1 MKMLEAIRKRTG
13 SIIVKSLAGLLIIS
27 FGAWGVGDFL
37 QQGISEE
44 VALEVGDTEITP
56 LQVENE
62 IHRELNRFQRQSGT
76 QLDRQQL
83 KAFGFGDK
91 IVQRLINVAALDL
104 EVANMGLEVSK
115 STVAASIHSNPIFS
129 GVTGK
134 FDKARFK
141 QIIQAEGF
149 TEEKYIAE
157 VHRELGRL
165 QLLSSVGHATYPRLV
180 AEEIFRIEN
189 EKRLAEVLLVE
200 DIKQQSL
207 EAPDDQ
213 VLLNYYNEHKE
224 LFTSPETRNIS
235 YVHLS
240 VDQLADGILVTDEEI
255 QKYFEDNEDEFFKPE
270 KRFIR
275 QFILND
281 KKAAKE
287 VENRLANGSN
297 FVEVAKEFADQ
308 EPEDLNLGMLSKND
322 LPISEVGEA
331 AFSLSNPGIAKVV
344 QSSLGFHFV
353 EVTEIQ
359 VAEQKTIEQ
368 ARKTIVPIIQHEKGI
383 DSLFELSN
391 KLEDIL
397 GSGATLEEAA
407 IEVGTTLQTIP
418 GVDRTGKN
426 LDGNKKVSVSSIRE
440 FIEIAFSTDVGIE
453 SSLTE
458 DGEDGYFIL
467 RVDNISK
474 ASLTPFPIIRKEVVD
489 AYMIEARQ
497 KASEAMAKDLVERVM
512 NGNSIKSVASIEGN
526 KFELVGPLTR
536 SGNGEIEENVVRKI
550 FELKVKGAGI
560 ARVNDGYKVIQV
572 TNTNIPDSKS
582 NEETVTSILSK
593 IQSSHQDDLVVQLIE
608 GLRSKYGVLVNNN
621 VIDLLF
627 KPGGYR
633 ANRS

>member
-1 MKMLEAIRKRTG
+1 MLEAIRKRTG

-115 STVAASIHSNPIFS
+115 STVAANIHSNPIFS

-134 FDKARFK
+134 FDKARFN
-141 QIIQAEGF
+141 QILQAEGF

-165 QLLSSVGHATYPRLV
+165 QLLSSVGQATYPRLV

-189 EKRLAEVLLVE
+189 EKRLAEVLVVE

-235 YVHLS
+235 YVRLS

-275 QFILND
+275 QFILNH
-281 KKAAKE
+281 KKAANE

-353 EVTEIQ
+353 EVTEIKL
-359 VAEQKTIEQ
+359 AEQKTIEQ

-407 IEVGTTLQTIP
+407 VEVGTTLQTIS
-418 GVDRTGKN
+418 GVDRTGNN

-467 RVDNISK
+467 RVDSISK
-474 ASLTPFPIIRKEVVD
+474 ASLTPFSIIRKEVVD

-512 NGNSIKSVASIEGN
+512 NGNSIKSVASIEG
-526 KFELVGPLTR
+526 KEFELVGPLTR

-560 ARVNDGYKVIQV
+560 ARINGGYKVIQV
-572 TNTNIPDSKS
+572 TKMDIPDSKS

-627 KPGGYR
+627 RPGGYR